1 MLSRILIKRYCHS
14 HGRTKCY
21 ENIHK
26 LESLRQDVN
35 EIKDFL
41 KTVEKPL
48 VFIHSSSVLTVIASL
63 TVIIKTPFLS

>member
-1 MLSRILIKRYCHS
+1 MLSRFIIKRYCHS

-35 EIKDFL
+35 EIKEFL
-41 KTVEKPL
+41 KAVEQPL
-48 VFIHSSSVLTVIASL
+48 VVIYTSSILSAIASL
-63 TVIIKTPFLS
+63 TVIMRVF

>member
-1 MLSRILIKRYCHS
+1 MLSRFIIKRYCHS

-35 EIKDFL
+35 EIKNFF
-41 KTVEKPL
+41 KTVEQPL
-48 VFIHSSSVLTVIASL
+48 VVIYTSSILSAIASL
-63 TVIIKTPFLS
+63 TVIMRAF

>member
-1 MLSRILIKRYCHS
+1 MLSRFIIKRYCHS

-35 EIKDFL
+35 EIKNFL
-41 KTVEKPL
+41 KAVEQPL
-48 VFIHSSSVLTVIASL
+48 VVIYTSSILSAIASL
-63 TVIIKTPFLS
+63 TVIMRAF

>member
-1 MLSRILIKRYCHS
+1 MLSRFIIKRYCHS

-35 EIKDFL
+35 EIKDFF
-41 KTVEKPL
+41 KAVEQPL
-48 VFIHSSSVLTVIASL
+48 VVIYTSSVLSAIASL
-63 TVIIKTPFLS
+63 TVIMRAF